1 MRIAASPT
9 APSLSAADAVLLC
22 VEAEQRGVRDVWLAE
37 VAGPEAFSLA
47 GGIAI
52 ATQYMEIG
60 VAVVAAANR
69 SIALH
74 AMGAVTVSQML
85 EGRAFHLGIGASSQ
99 LIVEAWHD
107 RTFDPPRSRV
117 RDMVDGVKQAIDGAR
132 RVTTDTAQ
140 MSGFR
145 LAGPAVG
152 VCDVYVGALG
162 PGMLKTSGEVG
173 DGACLNL
180 MPAKIVAKQI
190 ALSKEGAA
198 SVGRDLP
205 DTFGVMARFHT
216 VVTDDLDD
224 GRDLIRRVFGPYFAQ
239 PVYNRFLAWC
249 GFEEAASKVAAGFAA
264 GDRAAVAAALTDEVV
279 DAVSL
284 VGPVEAVRERL
295 AEFSEA
301 GVTVGAINL
310 LTGDRETMVDVL
322 GNLARTG

>member
-22 VEAEQRGVRDVWLAE
+22 VQVERRGVREVWLSE

-47 GGIAI
+47 GGIAS

-69 SIALH
+69 SVALH
-74 AMGAVTVSQML
+74 AMGAVTISQLL

-99 LIVEAWHD
+99 LIVESWHD

-117 RDMVDGVKQAIDGAR
+117 RDMVDGVKQAIGGAR
-132 RVTTDTAQ
+132 SVTTDTAQ

-162 PGMLKTSGEVG
+162 PGMLRTSGEVG
-173 DGACLNL
+173 DGVCLNL
-180 MPAKIVAKQI
+180 MPANVVAKQI
-190 ALSKEGAA
+190 ALSRKGAA
-198 SVGRDLP
+198 LTGRDLP
-205 DTFGVMARFHT
+205 DSFGVMARFHT
-216 VVTDDLDD
+216 VVTDDLDE
-224 GRDLIRRVFGPYFAQ
+224 GRDLIRRAFGPYFAQ

-249 GFEEAASKVAAGFAA
+249 GFEEAASKVAEGFAA
-264 GDRAAVAAALTDEVV
+264 GDRGAVAAALTDEVV

-284 VGPVEAVRERL
+284 VGPMGAIRDRL
-295 AEFSEA
+295 VEFSEA

-310 LTGDRETMVDVL
+310 LTGDRKIMV
-322 GNLARTG
+322 NILAYLAEY